1 MKRRKFLKA
10 AGAGV
15 ATTGLA
21 GILATHRAP
30 VFAQANTIH
39 ILRWNDFVPAADKVL
54 REVFAPEVQKAL
66 GMKLNVETVN
76 ANDIPA
82 RATAAIQSGSGPDI
96 IMLLNNLPHLYSSA
110 AVDVSALAD
119 ELGKAQGGIY
129 EPSKKLNQ
137 VGGKWVS
144 LPWSIVPA
152 LIAYRES
159 WFKEIGL
166 KEFPKTWGEYHE
178 AGKKLKAAKRPI
190 GQTLGNTFGDAPTF
204 AYPLLW
210 SFGGQEVDAKG
221 KVMINSK
228 ETIESLRFMQQFWKD
243 AHDEGGLA
251 WDDSNNNRAF
261 LSGDISASLNG
272 ASIYVAAFNGPDKF
286 KTEKG
291 APLHTDIRHAPL
303 PAGPK
308 GQHAYHTA
316 FNHMVMKYSKNTKG
330 ATEFLRW
337 AHKKENYDKWF
348 VVQKGFAT
356 GPTTVWEDHPMWKT
370 DAVMLPFKSA
380 PTMQSRLMGHAG
392 QPDKRAAEAWNK
404 YIVVGMY
411 ANTASGKMKPEEAA
425 KWAAGELGR
434 IYR

>member
-21 GILATHRAP
+21 GILASHRAP
-30 VFAQANTIH
+30 VFAQANTVH

-54 REVFAPEVQKAL
+54 REVFAPEVAKAL
-66 GMKLNVETVN
+66 GVKLNVETVN
-76 ANDIPA
+76 ANDLPA

-110 AVDVSALAD
+110 AVDVSALA
-119 ELGKAQGGIY
+119 EEVGKAQGGIY
-129 EPSKKLNQ
+129 DPSQKLNK

-144 LPWSIVPA
+144 MPWSIVPA

-159 WFKEIGL
+159 WFKEVGAR
-166 KEFPKTWGEYHE
+166 EFPKTWKEYHDV
-178 AGKKLKAAKRPI
+178 GKKLKAAKRPI

-204 AYPLLW
+204 TYPFLW
-210 SFGGQEVDAKG
+210 SYGGQEVDPKG

-228 ETIESLRFMQQFWKD
+228 ETIESLAFMQQFWKD

-251 WDDSNNNRAF
+251 WDDSDNNRAF
-261 LSGDISASLNG
+261 LSGDISATLNG
-272 ASIYVAAFNGPDKF
+272 ASIYVAALNGGDKF

-316 FNHMVMKYSKNTKG
+316 FNHMVMKYSKNAKG
-330 ATEFLRW
+330 AIEFLRW
-337 AHKKENYDKWF
+337 AHTKENYDKWF

-356 GPTTVWEDHPMWKT
+356 GPTSVWEDHPMWKQ

-380 PTMQSRLMGHAG
+380 PTMQTRLMGFAG
-392 QPDKRAAEAWNK
+392 TPEKKAAEAWNK
-404 YIVVGMY
+404 YIVTVMY
-411 ANTASGKMKPEEAA
+411 ANVAGGKMKPEESA
-425 KWAAGELGR
+425 KWAASELGR